1 MTRFFINP
9 SPFHFIDGM
18 AHFCMKVYLR
28 WRGWRV
34 ETHIHMYIEMCFDN
48 PSKQTGKLSLIF
60 LQIRQGVFEK
70 RQDLFFEWRGLLK
83 SSCKIRQNP
92 FSFLKKLCIFS
103 RVLLLLY
110 FLMLYESNRIARP
123 FVPPAFYLQ
132 LGQWLV
138 DEFQLLGCFFV
149 DVIRV
154 VPLIALEITNCD
166 LQFYLLIVVFS
177 SPEGNRTPI

>member
-1 MTRFFINP
+1 MSFWTITVQNDTFFINP

-18 AHFCMKVYLR
+18 VHFCMKVYLR

-48 PSKQTGKLSLIF
+48 PSKQTGKFSLTF

-110 FLMLYESNRIARP
+110 FLMLYESNRIAQP

-154 VPLIALEITNCD
+154 VSLIALEITNCD
-166 LQFYLLIVVFS
+166 LQFLSINCSL
-177 SPEGNRTPI
+177 